1 MNKDFTIDYYN
12 NNSEQFKNDTVFV
25 DFSETQKRFLN
36 KLEKN
41 SYIMDLGCG
50 AGRDTLAFSKAGY
63 DVLPIDAS
71 EKMCEAT
78 ASLSG
83 INASKMMF
91 EELDFNEE
99 FDGIWAC
106 ASILHTPKKDLPYVL
121 EKMAKS
127 LKINGYMYIS
137 FKYGEFEGE
146 RNGRY
151 FSDFTER
158 SFGEYLKNLKMINL
172 FEHWITEDV
181 RKDRGGEK
189 WLNLILKKLDIQ

>member
-83 INASKMMF
+83 INARKMMF

-172 FEHWITEDV
+172 CEHWITEDV

-189 WLNLILKKLDIQ
+189 WLNLILKKNF